1 VRTVAIHGERLT
13 RIYQGGAGQVI
24 ALNDVSLEVPA
35 GSLVVVQGPSGCGK
49 STLLNMLGLLDRPT
63 AGEVKVSDQP
73 AANANEQARALLR
86 RRYIGYLFQDAGLI
100 DRMSV
105 AMNVSLPLAYRRIP
119 LDRQAAMIS
128 EVLSKVRLAERSS
141 SSINELSGGQRQ
153 RIGLARALIGDPT
166 ILVCDEP
173 TASLDEE
180 NGILIA
186 DLLAER
192 AASGAAVVCS
202 SHDSKLIERANTI
215 VSMEYGKIVSI
226 RQNYLQ

>member
-1 VRTVAIHGERLT
+1 VAIHGERLT